1 MIEIRLVDKSIPITN
16 GLLSIKL
23 SYDNTTDIDAFL
35 ESMYDSAT
43 RQALIG
49 IADKLAVKDG
59 GHNKFLEAINVV
71 LCIKAPR
78 YWWQECDTYRAG
90 VTKSSQST
98 MHTLKK
104 RPLSQ
109 DDFASPINAS
119 YLDFLN
125 KLISSGASKVEIKNA
140 LPEGFMQMRV
150 VALNY
155 KVLRNMYSQR
165 KNHELQEWKD
175 FCAFIVENLPHS
187 NWITG

>member
-23 SYDNTTDIDAFL
+23 SYDNTTDIDTFL
-35 ESMYDSAT
+35 ESMYDNAT

-78 YWWQECDTYRAG
+78 YWWQEFSTYRVG
-90 VTKSSQST
+90 TSSSSQST
-98 MHTLKK
+98 MHTIKK

-109 DDFASPINAS
+109 DDFAAPIPQE
-119 YLDFLN
+119 YLDYLN
-125 KLISSGASKVEIKNA
+125 ELITSGASKVEIKNA
-140 LPEGFMQMRV
+140 LPEGFMQMRI

-165 KNHELQEWKD
+165 KNHELQEWQD
-175 FCAFIVENLPHS
+175 FCSFIAGNLPYS